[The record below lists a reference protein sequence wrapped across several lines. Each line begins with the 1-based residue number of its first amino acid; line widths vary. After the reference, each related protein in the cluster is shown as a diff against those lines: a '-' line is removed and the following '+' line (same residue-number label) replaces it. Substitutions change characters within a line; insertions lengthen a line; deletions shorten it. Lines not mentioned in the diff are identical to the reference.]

1 MRHHK
6 YFIRSLY
13 FFIVEREFQ
22 ERELKNIRI
31 KYIFII
37 LF

>member
-22 ERELKNIRI
+22 ERELKNII
-31 KYIFII
+31 YFYYIV
-37 LF
+37 LR